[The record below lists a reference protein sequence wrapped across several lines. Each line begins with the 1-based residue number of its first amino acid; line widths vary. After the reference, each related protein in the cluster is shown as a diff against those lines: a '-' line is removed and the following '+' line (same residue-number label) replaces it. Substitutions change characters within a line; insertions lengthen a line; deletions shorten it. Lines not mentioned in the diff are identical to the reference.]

1 MIDVPVVGVAHG
13 FEAVLGHLIRCL
25 SSRTEVCSETSPA
38 LKSTERTTRW
48 FRKIRKTRITLLKQ
62 EALMIYHD
70 REESDYILQSSR
82 V

>member
-1 MIDVPVVGVAHG
+1 MTAVPVVGVAHG
-13 FEAVLGHLIRCL
+13 FEAVLGHHIRFL
-25 SSRTEVCSETSPA
+25 ASRTKVCSEIRPA

-70 REESDYILQSSR
+70 REESDYTLQSSR